1 MHSRAFLLILP
12 AVFTI
17 ENMKM
22 YADYTS
28 PFGNKIPSASVFFAR
43 ARYGLCRF
51 LFAKNDSPVIPAAVR
66 AGEAYKDFGM
76 LTIVDKNKTTEPVHD
91 INPQNALIIGTVR
104 MGFGHWRMAIAMA
117 SAAHHLGYIP
127 YLMDIMSFD
136 GSTAQKSIR
145 FLEYWY
151 DVFSRVSQKSKWF
164 NKHIWERAT
173 SIGGRSLRSCVYERY
188 LSQLFT
194 PLFVNFPKD
203 IPLLSMHPWIGHA
216 AVLCGMKNIVSIIP
230 DNLPLA
236 FWLVEGTRH
245 TVQSPSAYMG
255 YRTLLSMD
263 AKYPVTDCLPQ
274 NELLE
279 AGHYIDYEIVSTIEC
294 DCRKRLERC
303 RNGSPRRFLL
313 TMGGAGAQAQRFA
326 NIIRTCRHS
335 VESDKAAFFV
345 NMGDHKGR
353 WAELK
358 KELDRDNIEYTM
370 HSDWEQTKQFVSGA
384 SSGTIRGI
392 HIFLH
397 DDFYAAVY
405 LTNLLMHVS
414 DIMITKPSE
423 LSFYPV
429 PKLFIQRV
437 GRHEAWGA
445 IRGSEMGDGTIETD
459 CETDLHRTLLTFIN
473 SSDLLEMYIRHIR
486 LNAKAG
492 VYNGA
497 YNAVAFAEQNVQRYE
512 STVPPV
518 GTEL

>member
-1 MHSRAFLLILP
+1 
-12 AVFTI
+12 
-17 ENMKM
+17 MKKHN
-22 YADYTS
+22 DYTA
-28 PFGNKIPSASVFFAR
+28 PFGNKIPFASVCFAR
-43 ARYGLCRF
+43 FRYYLCRF
-51 LFAKNDSPVIPAAVR
+51 LFAKDDTPVVPAAVP
-66 AGEAYKDFGM
+66 AGEAYNDFGM
-76 LTIVDKNKTTEPVHD
+76 LTIVDKNKTTEPVQD
-91 INPQNALIIGTVR
+91 INPEHALIIGTVR

-117 SAAHHLGYIP
+117 SAAHHLGYTP
-127 YLMDIMSFD
+127 YLLDILSFD

-151 DVFSRVSQKSKWF
+151 DVFSRISQKSKWF
-164 NKHIWERAT
+164 NKYIWERAT
-173 SIGGRSLRSCVYERY
+173 STGGRSLKSCVYERC

-194 PLFVNFPKD
+194 PIFINFQKD

-255 YRTLLSMD
+255 YRTLISMD
-263 AKYPVTDCLPQ
+263 TKYPITNCIPQ
-274 NELLE
+274 SALTE
-279 AGHYIDYEIVSTIEC
+279 AGHYVDYEIVSTIEQDC
-294 DCRKRLERC
+294 DKRLERC
-303 RNGSPRRFLL
+303 KRGKARRFLL
-313 TMGGAGAQAQRFA
+313 TMGGAGAQAERFA
-326 NIIRTCRHS
+326 DIINTCRS
-335 VESDKAAFFV
+335 SIETDKAVFFV

-353 WAELK
+353 WTELRDK
-358 KELDRDNIEYTM
+358 LTKEGITYTL
-370 HSDWEQTKQFVSGA
+370 HSDWEQTKQFVKKADSDD
-384 SSGTIRGI
+384 INGI

-397 DDFYAAVY
+397 NDFYAAVY

-445 IRGSEMGDGTIETD
+445 IRGSEIGDGTIETD
-459 CETDLHRTLLTFIN
+459 CETDLHRTLLTLIN
-473 SSDLLEMYIRHIR
+473 SSDLLEIYIRHIR
-486 LNAKAG
+486 LNAAAG

-497 YNAVAFAEQNVQRYE
+497 YNAVAF
-512 STVPPV
+512 
-518 GTEL
+518 TEIKDKMKL

>member
-1 MHSRAFLLILP
+1 
-12 AVFTI
+12 
-17 ENMKM
+17 MKM
-22 YADYTS
+22 HADYTS
-28 PFGNKIPSASVFFAR
+28 PFGNKIPCVSVWFAQ
-43 ARYGLCRF
+43 ARYHLCRF
-51 LFAKNDSPVIPAAVR
+51 LFAKDDTPVVPAAVQS
-66 AGEAYKDFGM
+66 GEAYKDFGM
-76 LTIVDKNKTTEPVHD
+76 LTIVDKNKTVEQVQD

-117 SAAHHLGYIP
+117 SAAHHLGYTP
-127 YLMDIMSFD
+127 YLLDIMSFD

-151 DVFSRVSQKSKWF
+151 DVFSRISQKSKWF
-164 NKHIWERAT
+164 NKHIWEHAT
-173 SIGGRSLRSCVYERY
+173 STGGRSLRSCVYERC

-194 PLFVNFPKD
+194 PIFINFPKD
-203 IPLLSMHPWIGHA
+203 IPLLSLHPWIGHA

-263 AKYPVTDCLPQ
+263 AHYPVTSCMPQ
-274 NELLE
+274 GSLIE
-279 AGHYIDYEIVSTIEC
+279 AGHYVDYEIVSTIEH
-294 DCRKRLERC
+294 DCGSRLERSRKC
-303 RNGSPRRFLL
+303 EPRRFLL
-313 TMGGAGAQAQRFA
+313 TMGGAGAQARRFA
-326 NIIRTCRHS
+326 DIIRTCRS
-335 VESDKAAFFV
+335 SIESGKAAFFV
-345 NMGDHKGR
+345 NMGDHIGR
-353 WAELK
+353 WSELRE
-358 KELDRDNIEYTM
+358 ELDRDGIAYTM
-370 HSDWEQTKQFVSGA
+370 HTDWELTKKFIADA
-384 SSGTIRGI
+384 SDGYIRGI

-405 LTNLLMHVS
+405 LTNLLMRVS

-445 IRGSEMGDGTIETD
+445 IRGSEIGDGTIETD
-459 CETDLHRTLLTFIN
+459 SETDLHRTLLTLID
-473 SSDLLEMYIRHIR
+473 SSDLFEMYIRHIR
-486 LNAKAG
+486 LNADAG

-497 YNAVAFAEQNVQRYE
+497 YNAVAFAEQSPQQQA
-512 STVPPV
+512 
-518 GTEL
+518 